1 MPRSP
6 PSSFARGRPAARL
19 GRLVLGRVRSAVVD
33 VVAAIEAAG
42 GVEDRLVAVHV
53 GDLVEADGVVGAER
67 LIAPERV
74 DEADPVVVMA
84 LAVRPEVPDLARPRA
99 RTRVDLQVRAAVAD
113 RRGDSG
119 PLDGLALA
127 LQG

>member
-1 MPRSP
+1 MPASP
-6 PSSFARGRPAARL
+6 PGSSRAAAAPL
-19 GRLVLGRVRSAVVD
+19 GRLLLGGVGSAVVD

-53 GDLVEADGVVGAER
+53 GDLVEADSVVGAER

-84 LAVRPEVPDLARPRA
+84 FAVRHELPDLARPRA
-99 RTRVDLQVRAAVAD
+99 RSRVDLQVRAAVAD
-113 RRGDSG
+113 RRG
-119 PLDGLALA
+119 
-127 LQG
+127 